1 MAFYGIIKIV
11 IMSLYNLIY
20 ICAGILTQRTGVVN
34 LVLFPMCRPVASGS
48 APARRRRD
56 KAPEHIHSCAQN
68 SIPGQGMLKCATN
81 RIYRNLCWA
90 QNSIPIW
97 KNDLITGDNIG
108 SPKSRVLLMLA

>member
-56 KAPEHIHSCAQN
+56 KAPNIYIVALR
-68 SIPGQGMLKCATN
+68 IP
-81 RIYRNLCWA
+81 Y
-90 QNSIPIW
+90 
-97 KNDLITGDNIG
+97 
-108 SPKSRVLLMLA
+108 LARGC